1 MSLMLAEPAP
11 RKPPDT
17 ITATSYDLHGIRVL
31 ACVPDGK
38 NLRSD
43 RDAVELIAEA
53 IQPAPR
59 KPPDTITAT
68 SYDLHGIRVLACV
81 PDGKNLRS
89 DRDAVEL
96 IAEAIQA

>member
-17 ITATSYDLHGIRVL
+17 M
-31 ACVPDGK
+31 
-38 NLRSD
+38 
-43 RDAVELIAEA
+43 
-53 IQPAPR
+53 
-59 KPPDTITAT
+59 TAT

>member
-17 ITATSYDLHGIRVL
+17 MTATSYDLHGIGVL
-31 ACVPDGK
+31 AC
-38 NLRSD
+38 
-43 RDAVELIAEA
+43 A
-53 IQPAPR
+53 
-59 KPPDTITAT
+59 
-68 SYDLHGIRVLACV
+68 